1 VIVVGRVL
9 IASLLILTLAPRARS
24 ATPTD
29 EAQLS
34 LIGGSTS
41 RTRGALRALEGL
53 PQSRAIQRNFDVLK
67 RRAPKRGP
75 PWFRGKDAKVS
86 VRTNREPPAGVTLLS
101 VTASR
106 VEGNGAERRL
116 VLVNEPEQGTELFP
130 TGAIRLDETDS
141 VQILFDGQD
150 DASVDGGNVE
160 HGVVRAV
167 DGRYVDL
174 VGPATP
180 VGCSL

>member
-1 VIVVGRVL
+1 M
-9 IASLLILTLAPRARS
+9 
-24 ATPTD
+24 
-29 EAQLS
+29 
-34 LIGGSTS
+34 
-41 RTRGALRALEGL
+41 
-53 PQSRAIQRNFDVLK
+53 
-67 RRAPKRGP
+67 
-75 PWFRGKDAKVS
+75 
-86 VRTNREPPAGVTLLS
+86 
-101 VTASR
+101 
-106 VEGNGAERRL
+106 
-116 VLVNEPEQGTELFP
+116 VNEPEQGTELFP